1 MIAQR
6 HGLRAIQSLERTRK
20 NKRKNPLPRRQR
32 LQFSKAILVLRVH
45 LSLLPTADSVLILMK
60 LTAIFSEIFQVPES
74 TLQDQTQFKEIP
86 TWDSLQHMLLITR
99 VEDDFQVQFD
109 GDQIADMRTLGDV
122 RKAVLASGGKL

>member
-1 MIAQR
+1 M
-6 HGLRAIQSLERTRK
+6 
-20 NKRKNPLPRRQR
+20 
-32 LQFSKAILVLRVH
+32 
-45 LSLLPTADSVLILMK
+45 
-60 LTAIFSEIFQVPES
+60 
-74 TLQDQTQFKEIP
+74 QDHTQFKEIP